1 MIDSNLLLSTLLRF
15 KQQTMMAHQQQQEQ
29 PTVYDEDSNIM
40 MDTASLLLSPTSPS
54 TSKKK
59 YKYNNNNNTNTSN
72 INDEDHDDNPW
83 LYKNQRLNNLDFP
96 IGMRCDCERVV
107 LSFFI
112 LFL

>member
-1 MIDSNLLLSTLLRF
+1 
-15 KQQTMMAHQQQQEQ
+15 MMAHQQQQEQ

-59 YKYNNNNNTNTSN
+59 YKYNNNTNTSS

-96 IGMRCDCERVV
+96 IGMPCDCERVV
-107 LSFFI
+107 LSFFF